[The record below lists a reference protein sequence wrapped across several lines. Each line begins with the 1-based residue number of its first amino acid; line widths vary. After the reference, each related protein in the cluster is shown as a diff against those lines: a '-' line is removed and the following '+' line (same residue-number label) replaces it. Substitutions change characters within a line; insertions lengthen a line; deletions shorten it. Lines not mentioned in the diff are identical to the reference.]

1 MREFCVVGTC
11 YGRIQQHMSCLSGY
25 ACVPGFMWSSIWAA
39 PSVSFTAEL
48 NGVATAGYSVTVSG
62 MSFGFL
68 DVTASNRVG
77 LTSCSSTSW
86 ASASSVVCLLAAG
99 DGPLN
104 DLQVT
109 VEGIIGTRTRIFS
122 FDGELSCQEKRHVG
136 SDCFLASSAAPVDS

>member
-1 MREFCVVGTC
+1 M
-11 YGRIQQHMSCLSGY
+11 QPHMACLAGFP
-25 ACVPGFMWSSIWAA
+25 CVPGFKWNSIWAA

-62 MSFGFL
+62 MSFGSL
-68 DVTASNRVG
+68 DVTPSNRVG
-77 LTSCSSTSW
+77 LTSCPSASW

-104 DLQVT
+104 DLRVT

-122 FDGELSCQEKRHVG
+122 FDGELSCQKRDLLVVLVLQPRQQRH
-136 SDCFLASSAAPVDS
+136 

>member
-1 MREFCVVGTC
+1 MREFFVVVTC
-11 YGRIQQHMSCLSGY
+11 HSRIQLRMSFLAGFP
-25 ACVPGFMWSSIWAA
+25 CVPGFMWNSIWAA
-39 PSVSFTAEL
+39 PSVSFITEL

-62 MSFGFL
+62 MSFGAL
-68 DVTASNRVG
+68 DVTPSNRVG

-104 DLQVT
+104 DLRVT

-122 FDGELSCQEKRHVG
+122 FDGEH
-136 SDCFLASSAAPVDS
+136 SSQKNDTLVVIVF